1 MSGAAL
7 SGIERVRR
15 GISRVSVVV
24 AIALLCV
31 GLAAAAQGSVG
42 LSAALFQA
50 TFCLLLAMPVVNVLA
65 VLLEEIRGRDWTF
78 VAIALVVTAL
88 IAWSILRNLR

>member
-1 MSGAAL
+1 VSGAAL
-7 SGIERVRR
+7 SAIERVRR
-15 GISRVSVVV
+15 GISRVSVIV

-31 GLAAAAQGSVG
+31 GLAASAQGSVE
-42 LSAALFQA
+42 LSSTLFQA
-50 TFCLLLAMPVVNVLA
+50 VFWVLLAMPVVNVLA